1 LGSFNTSDDET
12 MNFDM
17 GLFRVRLESL
27 ISALGITDA
36 RFAELCGLTQ
46 AAVSQILAGK
56 RKPSIETLD
65 KIHMATGV
73 SIDYLLG
80 IKLGLKK

>member
-1 LGSFNTSDDET
+1 
-12 MNFDM
+12 MDM
-17 GLFRVRLESL
+17 GLFRVRLDNL
-27 ISALGITDA
+27 IGALGVTDQ

-46 AAVSQILAGK
+46 AAVSQILSGK

-73 SIDYLLG
+73 RIDHLLG
-80 IKLGLKK
+80 IKLGLRKD